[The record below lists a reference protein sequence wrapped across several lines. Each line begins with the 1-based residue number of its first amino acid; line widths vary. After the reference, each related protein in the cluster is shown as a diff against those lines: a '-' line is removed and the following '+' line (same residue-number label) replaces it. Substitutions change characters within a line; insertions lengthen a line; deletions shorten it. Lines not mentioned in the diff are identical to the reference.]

1 MKGNLVSFKNSM
13 DDCERI
19 LNDEF
24 KDHPKSA
31 LYMISAINAA
41 KIKTYPEKLILKFL
55 ILMNLRQGYT

>member
-1 MKGNLVSFKNSM
+1 M